1 MDALQDYGESSGGE
15 DEACDALARARAALQ
30 IAPVNAFVPLGVQPP
45 PPLPPPS
52 EASTGRSSSSEGAV
66 PPRALRHKASVAQY
80 AMDSAVFEAQL
91 REEERRRLQQTKAG
105 SGTAAASQR
114 RGHRRRRP
122 GTSEKD
128 AGSGTYVGPWAEPE
142 EEEEEEEIPAVEE
155 KPQDVEEGK
164 GVRGKDDKEV
174 QGKQEKEEDGEDE
187 NKEKEKEE
195 KEKKSK
201 KAKEDPEGGY
211 SVVHLEETCDYQGRS
226 FVEPPR
232 GVRAGL
238 GAEAPRCY
246 VPGRCVATAAHAH
259 GRGTAC
265 VRVVPRYGHLL
276 LSAGLDGVAKLWT
289 VGADG
294 ALACA
299 VSYHGHSRAVRD
311 ACFAADGRR
320 FVTCAYDRYVKL
332 WDTETGA
339 VVSACT
345 NGKTPYCARLYA
357 GNESECLC
365 GTSQRR
371 VVQWDFRTRAVVQEY
386 EEHQA
391 SVNAVLFIDGNR
403 RFVSSSDDK
412 SLRVWDYG
420 IPVPVKYI
428 SEPAMN
434 SMPALAL
441 HPGGRYF
448 ACQSM
453 DNQICVYEAAGS
465 YRLLPRKRFT
475 GHTPAGYACQL
486 AFSPDGRYLV
496 SGDASG
502 RLWVWGWKS
511 GRLLRTLPA
520 HDGVAIGVEWHPLQ
534 PSRVFSCGWDG
545 SIKSWD

>member
-1 MDALQDYGESSGGE
+1 MDALQDYGDSSGGE
-15 DEACDALARARAALQ
+15 DEACDALASARAALQ

-45 PPLPPPS
+45 S
-52 EASTGRSSSSEGAV
+52 AQGAASSGSAET
-66 PPRALRHKASVAQY
+66 PRAMRHKASVVQY

-91 REEERRRLQQTKAG
+91 REEERRRLQQTKAA
-105 SGTAAASQR
+105 SAAQR

-142 EEEEEEEIPAVEE
+142 EEEEEEEIPVVEE
-155 KPQDVEEGK
+155 KPKHVEEKDKQVQGK
-164 GVRGKDDKEV
+164 KDEKDDDREEDEDDKEDD
-174 QGKQEKEEDGEDE
+174 KEE
-187 NKEKEKEE
+187 EE

-201 KAKEDPEGGY
+201 KTKGDPEGGY
-211 SVVHLEETCDYQGRS
+211 SVVHLKETCDYQGRS
-226 FVEPPR
+226 FVEAPR
-232 GVRAGL
+232 GVRAATGM
-238 GAEAPRCY
+238 GEHKCY
-246 VPGRCVATAAHAH
+246 VPERCVATAAHAH
-259 GRGTAC
+259 ARGTAC
-265 VRVVPRYGHLL
+265 VRVVPRYGHLV

-289 VGADG
+289 VDAGG

-345 NGKTPYCARLYA
+345 NGKTPYCARLHA
-357 GNESECLC
+357 ANESECLC

-391 SVNAVLFIDGNR
+391 SVNAVLFIDGGR

-428 SEPAMN
+428 SEPSMH

-441 HPGGRYF
+441 HPGGKYF

-465 YRLLPRKRFT
+465 YKLLPRKRFT
-475 GHTPAGYACQL
+475 GHTVAGYACQL
-486 AFSPDGRYLV
+486 AFSPDGRYLL

-520 HDGVAIGVEWHPLQ
+520 HDGVAIGVDWHPLH

-545 SIKSWD
+545 AIKSWD

>member
-1 MDALQDYGESSGGE
+1 MDALQDYGESSGSENEG
-15 DEACDALARARAALQ
+15 CDALASARAALQ
-30 IAPVNAFVPLGVQPP
+30 IAPVNAFVPLGGAPQ
-45 PPLPPPS
+45 
-52 EASTGRSSSSEGAV
+52 TSSQGQQQEGQQQKQEQHAEI
-66 PPRALRHKASVAQY
+66 PRALRHKAWVARY
-80 AMDSAVFEAQL
+80 AMDNAVFEAQL
-91 REEERRRLQQTKAG
+91 REEERRRLGGA
-105 SGTAAASQR
+105 R
-114 RGHRRRRP
+114 RGQRRRRP
-122 GTSEKD
+122 GESEKD
-128 AGSGTYVGPWAEPE
+128 AGSGSYVGPWAAPEDGE
-142 EEEEEEEIPAVEE
+142 EEVI
-155 KPQDVEEGK
+155 D
-164 GVRGKDDKEV
+164 EV
-174 QGKQEKEEDGEDE
+174 EKEEDDEKRRQDEKKDKKDEDE
-187 NKEKEKEE
+187 EDEEDKDKEE
-195 KEKKSK
+195 DKERESK
-201 KAKEDPEGGY
+201 KAKEDPAGGY
-211 SVVHLEETCDYQGRS
+211 GVVHLESTCDYQGRS
-226 FVEPPR
+226 FVDAPR
-232 GVRAGL
+232 GVRA
-238 GAEAPRCY
+238 EAMGEHRCY
-246 VPGRCVATAAHAH
+246 VPERCVATAARAH

-265 VRVVPRYGHLL
+265 VRVVPRYGHLV

-289 VGADG
+289 VGPGG

-299 VSYHGHSRAVRD
+299 VSYHGHARAVRD

-345 NGKTPYCARLYA
+345 NGKTPYCARLYP
-357 GNESECLC
+357 GNEAECLC

-371 VVQWDFRTRAVVQEY
+371 VVQWDFRARAVVQEY

-391 SVNAVLFIDGNR
+391 SVNAVLFIDGDR

-428 SEPAMN
+428 SEPSMH

-441 HPGGRYF
+441 HPGGRHF

-453 DNQICVYEAAGS
+453 DNHICVYEATGS
-465 YRLLPRKRFT
+465 YRLLPRKRFA

-511 GRLLRTLPA
+511 GRLLRSLPA
-520 HDGVAIGVEWHPLQ
+520 HDGVAIGVEWHPLL

>member
-15 DEACDALARARAALQ
+15 DEACDALASARAALQ
-30 IAPVNAFVPLGVQPP
+30 IAPVNAYVPLGGVSQSEQPAA
-45 PPLPPPS
+45 
-52 EASTGRSSSSEGAV
+52 ASASAEV
-66 PPRALRHKASVAQY
+66 PRALRHKAVVARY

-91 REEERRRLQQTKAG
+91 REEERRRLQQTKA
-105 SGTAAASQR
+105 AASASSSAAQR

-142 EEEEEEEIPAVEE
+142 EEQEQEEEERKEEEEIPAAEE
-155 KPQDVEEGK
+155 KPQHVEDKE
-164 GVRGKDDKEV
+164 DDKKKDED
-174 QGKQEKEEDGEDE
+174 KKEEDEE
-187 NKEKEKEE
+187 EEEE
-195 KEKKSK
+195 KKKRK

-211 SVVHLEETCDYQGRS
+211 SVVHLAETCDYQGRS

-232 GVRAGL
+232 GQRL
-238 GAEAPRCY
+238 GEHRCY

-265 VRVVPRYGHLL
+265 VRVVPRYGHLV

-299 VSYHGHSRAVRD
+299 VAYHGHSKAVRD
-311 ACFAADGRR
+311 AWFAADGRR

-345 NGKTPYCARLYA
+345 NGKTPYCARLYP

-371 VVQWDFRTRAVVQEY
+371 VVQWDFRARAVVQEY

-391 SVNAVLFIDGNR
+391 SVNAVLFIDGDR

-428 SEPAMN
+428 SEPSMN

-441 HPGGRYF
+441 HPHGKYF

-465 YRLLPRKRFT
+465 YRLLPRKRFA
-475 GHTPAGYACQL
+475 GHTSAGYACQL

-520 HDGVAIGVEWHPLQ
+520 HDGVAIGVAWHPLQ